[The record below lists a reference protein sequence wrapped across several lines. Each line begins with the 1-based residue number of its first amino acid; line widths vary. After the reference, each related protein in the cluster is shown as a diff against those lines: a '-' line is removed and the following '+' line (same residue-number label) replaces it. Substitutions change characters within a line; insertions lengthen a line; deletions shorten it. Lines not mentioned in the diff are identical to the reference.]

1 MNITVEQLES
11 LLNQQISECRQHFVK
26 VWDESEF
33 KKDLIEIDK
42 KKVLENRIHEVRDR
56 ILGASFPEEF
66 KIIKKY
72 SL

>member
-1 MNITVEQLES
+1 MNISVEQLEQ
-11 LLNQQISECRQHFVK
+11 LLNQQMFQCKQHFVK
-26 VWDESEF
+26 IWDESEF

-42 KKVLENRIHEVRDR
+42 KKVLENRIHEIRDR
-56 ILGASFPEEF
+56 ICGSEFPDEF